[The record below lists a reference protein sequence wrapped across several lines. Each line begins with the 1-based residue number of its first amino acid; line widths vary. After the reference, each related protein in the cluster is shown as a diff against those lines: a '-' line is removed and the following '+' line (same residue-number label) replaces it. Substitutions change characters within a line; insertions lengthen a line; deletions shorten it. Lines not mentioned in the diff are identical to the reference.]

1 MGSASAR
8 ASAQTAIAERKE
20 QLKMMG
26 KLRKQADKLKK
37 VSLIQYF
44 DKMVSRVGLVFD
56 VDTKQILSLI
66 NIKCLFL
73 PFNSR
78 HDAVTQFQSS

>member
-44 DKMVSRVGLVFD
+44 DKMVIY
-56 VDTKQILSLI
+56 QYI
-66 NIKCLFL
+66 NPYLKNYSCKKLTIT
-73 PFNSR
+73 R
-78 HDAVTQFQSS
+78 